1 MNSQEFKDL
10 LTRKGIEAEV
20 RDGGG
25 RWVVLGVHLLA
36 PPAPADCECVYFCDC
51 VRSGLWGW
59 RIPET
64 GATMDSPDPVA
75 LLRQAVPLE
84 SAIRVL
90 SARVKERDTI
100 QRRERL
106 ESNAAEYA
114 AKLALFEG

>member
-1 MNSQEFKDL
+1 
-10 LTRKGIEAEV
+10 
-20 RDGGG
+20 
-25 RWVVLGVHLLA
+25 
-36 PPAPADCECVYFCDC
+36 
-51 VRSGLWGW
+51 
-59 RIPET
+59 
-64 GATMDSPDPVA
+64 MDSPDPVA